1 MWAVIFLTS
10 SEWASVFLISP
21 HFSPQDPL
29 YYFCLIPSLPFV
41 LLSVSVSWLE
51 NKLLSSFV
59 VGVFVEGAER
69 KLGQEQN
76 KRQLLHLPWL
86 NFTPQYSATAHTWTQ
101 NSLCISQ
108 CLLQS
113 ISHYTITQ
121 TNLIKMTV
129 INRSTQ
135 TCENPIIN
143 HSPQGASSPLL
154 HSLVIILCGKFCLL
168 ATLAKLL

>member
-1 MWAVIFLTS
+1 M
-10 SEWASVFLISP
+10 
-21 HFSPQDPL
+21 
-29 YYFCLIPSLPFV
+29 YYFCLIHSLSFV

-59 VGVFVEGAER
+59 VGVFVEGAVR
-69 KLGQEQN
+69 KLGQDQN
-76 KRQLLHLPWL
+76 KQQLLHLPCL
-86 NFTPQYSATAHTWTQ
+86 NFTPTVTTHTHARTQ

-108 CLLQS
+108 CLPQS

-135 TCENPIIN
+135 TCGNPIIN
-143 HSPQGASSPLL
+143 HYQSLSPRGLISSFTQSCY
-154 HSLVIILCGKFCLL
+154 HLCGVFCSL
-168 ATLAKLL
+168 ATLAILL